1 MLCCDFLPRDD
12 RKTCKYSIGT
22 QQVPSTTC
30 TAESRLRFGCA
41 IEGRDSFSGFAY
53 YPYIIDELLAL
64 LDKLLERE
72 KGLQIDWTV

>member
-1 MLCCDFLPRDD
+1 M
-12 RKTCKYSIGT
+12 
-22 QQVPSTTC
+22 PSTTC